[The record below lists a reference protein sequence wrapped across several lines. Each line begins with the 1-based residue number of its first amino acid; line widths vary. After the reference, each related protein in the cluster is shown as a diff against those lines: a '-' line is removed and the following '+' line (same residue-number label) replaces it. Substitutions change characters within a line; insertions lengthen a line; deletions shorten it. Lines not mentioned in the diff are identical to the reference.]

1 VASETISLS
10 RRASRRN
17 SKNGVSTDEELV
29 SQNAHHFVEVAADV
43 VDISDVKE
51 SFLLSVFCF
60 GKGAKVGS
68 KRCSATIP
76 FWLTSWH
83 RAQALSINMSFPVSS
98 YGMNRE
104 ANFSIVDLR
113 LVHLS

>member
-1 VASETISLS
+1 MASETIVLADG
-10 RRASRRN
+10 RQGEVV
-17 SKNGVSTDEELV
+17 KNRISTDEELV

-60 GKGAKVGS
+60 GKGPKVGS

-83 RAQALSINMSFPVSS
+83 RAQALSNKP
-98 YGMNRE
+98 
-104 ANFSIVDLR
+104 
-113 LVHLS
+113 